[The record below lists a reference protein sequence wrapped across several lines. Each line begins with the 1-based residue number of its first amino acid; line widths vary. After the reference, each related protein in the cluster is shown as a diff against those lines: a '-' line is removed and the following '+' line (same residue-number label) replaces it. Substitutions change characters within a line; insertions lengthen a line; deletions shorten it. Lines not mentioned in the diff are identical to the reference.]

1 MVAFALR
8 DAGWYLRQDVVWNK
22 PNPMPESVTD
32 RCTKAHEYVF
42 ILSKSRRY
50 YYDHLAIKIPLKDL
64 SLKRLSQDVD
74 GQAGS
79 TRVPG
84 KTNGSMKFRDK
95 QRGHGRRHVGF
106 NDRWDQMTKEQQQAN
121 GANKRSV
128 WTIATRPF
136 KEAHFATF
144 PEELPQ
150 TCIRA
155 GSRKGDLV
163 LDPFMGAGTTAL
175 VALKEGRQFLGI
187 ELNPEYV
194 EIAERRILPYR

>member
-1 MVAFALR
+1 
-8 DAGWYLRQDVVWNK
+8 
-22 PNPMPESVTD
+22 
-32 RCTKAHEYVF
+32 
-42 ILSKSRRY
+42 
-50 YYDHLAIKIPLKDL
+50 
-64 SLKRLSQDVD
+64 
-74 GQAGS
+74 
-79 TRVPG
+79 
-84 KTNGSMKFRDK
+84 
-95 QRGHGRRHVGF
+95 
-106 NDRWDQMTKEQQQAN
+106 MTKEQQQAN